1 MTATELPGWADYTV
15 TVGTEYAGYLENSLA
30 VYLGGLRIMDL
41 GDGRAALDAEA
52 VEALK
57 RQPED
62 ADGCIEIEGSELLM
76 WLQGGI
82 YVLCRA

>member
-1 MTATELPGWADYTV
+1 MTAIELPGWTDYTV
-15 TVGTEYAGYLENSLA
+15 TVGAEYAEYLENSLA
-30 VYLGGLRIMDL
+30 VYLGGLRIMNL

-62 ADGCIEIEGSELLM
+62 ADGCIEVEGSELLM
-76 WLQGGI
+76 WLEGAI
-82 YVLCRA
+82 YPLSRA